1 MSQYQLHIGNIR
13 YHDYPKLRDLH
24 QKRLSST
31 LNFSLTRAPH
41 HLKTTCRNPP
51 LITSNIN
58 NFTNNGPSFEQ
69 TNQQYRRS
77 FFNMTTVLNNK
88 METLQLKNLEAA
100 ANSRPAD
107 ANAQFE
113 FLNQLFHNNHSQA
126 VVDRVSNKTFRN
138 FALDS
143 RIAALYLQAL
153 IQTGKYNQFNMDDF
167 ISRLQERDPI
177 VVDDNVTAY
186 VNESRQLTK
195 QEQVTGMMNLI
206 MRNGAGVGLAAGIG
220 QSSKFS
226 GLMGGL
232 GAGGS
237 GRGLDPKNPIHVQM
251 HNPTSTRSAIIS
263 LTARVLIAFVVV
275 SAISALMDE
284 KGVGRGMGMNSG
296 SKHIQEAQ
304 DDTGVRFDDVR
315 GVDEA
320 LAELQEIVM
329 YLKNPSKFTRLGG
342 KLPRGLLLTGQPGTG
357 KTLLAKAIA
366 GEADVPFFFSS
377 GSQFEEVY
385 VGLGA
390 KRVRELFEAAKK
402 KSPCIIFIDEID
414 AIGGS
419 RKLKDQSA
427 LKMTLNELL
436 VQMDGFEENNG
447 VIVIGATNFIESL
460 DDALLRPG
468 RFDKHITVSL
478 PDVGGRKEILEM
490 YAKKTKLD
498 SNVDLNVIARGTTG
512 FSGADLSNLMNQAA
526 LKASVDGLASITMS
540 VLEYAK
546 DKILMGAERKTAVIT
561 AETARCTAY
570 HEAGHALVAVMT
582 DGAMPIHKA
591 TIMPRGSSLGMV
603 TMLPEGDQTSQSI
616 KQMKAMMD
624 VAMGGRVAEELILGK
639 ENTTSGA
646 SSDIASATN
655 IARNMVTKYGFSDE
669 IGLVRYGGTTGQEHA
684 SEETRNKIDS
694 EVKKLTDSSFKR
706 AREILTKYS
715 KQHHLLAKTMLEYE
729 TLTGD
734 EVRDLIKKGV
744 KPKRA
749 VINNDGGA
757 RGKRGVLSNDGDGKS
772 KLSGLGKDDSSS
784 KL

>member
-1 MSQYQLHIGNIR
+1 
-13 YHDYPKLRDLH
+13 
-24 QKRLSST
+24 
-31 LNFSLTRAPH
+31 
-41 HLKTTCRNPP
+41 
-51 LITSNIN
+51 
-58 NFTNNGPSFEQ
+58 
-69 TNQQYRRS
+69 
-77 FFNMTTVLNNK
+77 
-88 METLQLKNLEAA
+88 
-100 ANSRPAD
+100 
-107 ANAQFE
+107 
-113 FLNQLFHNNHSQA
+113 
-126 VVDRVSNKTFRN
+126 
-138 FALDS
+138 
-143 RIAALYLQAL
+143 
-153 IQTGKYNQFNMDDF
+153 
-167 ISRLQERDPI
+167 
-177 VVDDNVTAY
+177 
-186 VNESRQLTK
+186 
-195 QEQVTGMMNLI
+195 
-206 MRNGAGVGLAAGIG
+206 
-220 QSSKFS
+220 
-226 GLMGGL
+226 
-232 GAGGS
+232 
-237 GRGLDPKNPIHVQM
+237 
-251 HNPTSTRSAIIS
+251 
-263 LTARVLIAFVVV
+263 
-275 SAISALMDE
+275 
-284 KGVGRGMGMNSG
+284 
-296 SKHIQEAQ
+296 
-304 DDTGVRFDDVR
+304 
-315 GVDEA
+315 
-320 LAELQEIVM
+320 
-329 YLKNPSKFTRLGG
+329 
-342 KLPRGLLLTGQPGTG
+342 
-357 KTLLAKAIA
+357 
-366 GEADVPFFFSS
+366 
-377 GSQFEEVY
+377 
-385 VGLGA
+385 
-390 KRVRELFEAAKK
+390 
-402 KSPCIIFIDEID
+402 
-414 AIGGS
+414 
-419 RKLKDQSA
+419 
-427 LKMTLNELL
+427 
-436 VQMDGFEENNG
+436 
-447 VIVIGATNFIESL
+447 
-460 DDALLRPG
+460 
-468 RFDKHITVSL
+468 
-478 PDVGGRKEILEM
+478 
-490 YAKKTKLD
+490 
-498 SNVDLNVIARGTTG
+498 
-512 FSGADLSNLMNQAA
+512 MNQAA

-772 KLSGLGKDDSSS
+772 KLSGLGRDDSSS